1 MLLLLAATAAAVT
14 NMIRQKIYGKD
25 IINMKYVLLFNN
37 IKQNIKPKS
46 YYCCGWVPKSHK
58 NWKLNLLDIY
68 TDRWC
73 LTITILRVL

>member
-1 MLLLLAATAAAVT
+1 
-14 NMIRQKIYGKD
+14 
-25 IINMKYVLLFNN
+25 MKYVLLFNN

-46 YYCCGWVPKSHK
+46 YYCWGWVPKSNK
-58 NWKLNLLDIY
+58 NWKLNQLDIY